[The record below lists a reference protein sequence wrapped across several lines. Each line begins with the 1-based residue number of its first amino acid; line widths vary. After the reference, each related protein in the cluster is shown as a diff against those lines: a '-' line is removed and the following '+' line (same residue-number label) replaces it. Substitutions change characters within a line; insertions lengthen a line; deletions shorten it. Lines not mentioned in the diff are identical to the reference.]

1 MEFIF
6 RHTSE
11 LSEKELSQI
20 ADLFESVFEKPRPIE
35 THLAQFVNNPLGYS
49 YHSMIIDYDRVVGI
63 NTYVPVY
70 FKVQGKYL
78 LFANSIDSMV
88 EKQYRDFFA
97 YKEMVDLAYE
107 KMKEEGV
114 AFVYGYPN
122 DNAYPVVIK
131 SRLMKEIGR
140 MYTYCLPIHIGGI
153 KPVLRFLNPLT
164 EMFFRGF
171 TSISGLFASSSK
183 PEFDIE
189 KDAQSYNKTRYR
201 RSNGKYSIASLKN
214 GITVYYKIKVHE
226 GVRTAFLID
235 ISEKSPKAF
244 NRAVNHIVK
253 NHRKEFDILIY
264 PGFLPFS
271 NTGMIRIPQRFE
283 PKKFYLTGKILDKTV
298 IGKDIWDISN
308 WDTNL
313 SNYDLI

>member
-6 RHTSE
+6 KRTSE
-11 LSEKELSQI
+11 LSQEELRQI
-20 ADLFESVFEKPRPIE
+20 AELFEKVFEKPRSVD
-35 THLAQFVNNPLGYS
+35 THLAQFVNNPLGYA
-49 YHSMIIDYDRVVGI
+49 YHSLIVDNNRIVGI

-70 FKVQGKYL
+70 FNVKGEKY

-88 EKQYRDFFA
+88 DKEYRDFFA

-107 KMKEEGV
+107 RMKEEGV

-131 SRLMKEIGR
+131 SRLMKAIGK

-164 EMFFRGF
+164 EIISRGYISF
-171 TSISGLFASSSK
+171 SGLFASSSK
-183 PEFDIE
+183 TEFDIE
-189 KDAQSYNKTRYR
+189 KDTQSYNKTRYR
-201 RSNGKYSIASLKN
+201 RSDGKYSIANLKDE
-214 GITVYYKIKVHE
+214 ITVYYKIKVHE

-253 NHRKEFDILIY
+253 NHRKEFDILLY

-271 NTGMIRIPQRFE
+271 NTGMIRIPRRFE
-283 PKKFYLTGKILDKTV
+283 PKNFNFSGKILDKKA
-298 IGKDIWDISN
+298 IGKEIWNIRN

>member
-1 MEFIF
+1 MEFLF
-6 RHTSE
+6 KHTND
-11 LSEKELSQI
+11 LSEKELIQI
-20 ADLFESVFEKPRPIE
+20 AELFESVFEKVRSVE

-49 YHSMIIDYDRVVGI
+49 YHSIIIDNDRIVGI
-63 NTYVPVY
+63 NSYVPVY
-70 FKVQGKYL
+70 FNVKGKKL

-88 EKQYRDFFA
+88 LKEYRDFFA

-107 KMKEEGV
+107 KMKEEEV

-140 MYTYCLPIHIGGI
+140 MNIYCLPIHIGGI
-153 KPVLRFLNPLT
+153 KPILRFLNPLT
-164 EMFFRGF
+164 EMFFRGY

-201 RSNGKYSIASLKN
+201 RSDGKYSIANLKD

-235 ISEKSPKAF
+235 LSEKSPMAF

-253 NHRKEFDILIY
+253 NHSKEFDILLY
-264 PGFLPFS
+264 PGYLPFS
-271 NTGMIRIPQRFE
+271 NTGMLRIPRKYE
-283 PKKFYLTGKILDKTV
+283 PKNFYLTGKILDKKA
-298 IGKDIWDISN
+298 IGKDVWNIQN